1 MIKVINNR
9 SEGSL
14 FHYAHFICDCLFPE
28 IMCDIFNY
36 DEVIRL
42 KTIRQTIGNFNEFYT
57 DVMRIKNKELLQND
71 FDNLN
76 VKTISYNKKAYV
88 SKMYFDKFR
97 NYIFKRYNI
106 KNLEYDNDY
115 PEVILIKRN
124 DRTILIDD
132 EYLQKLNTNI
142 TTGKERREIKDVNKV
157 ELYLQKKYT
166 NKFKSLYFENLPFEE
181 QVKYFNNAKVI
192 ICAHGAVMSNM
203 FFCKSGTR
211 IIEVT
216 CGRRWPFFNRISEIL
231 ELNHIKCHKN
241 NFDDILKC
249 IE

>member
-1 MIKVINNR
+1 
-9 SEGSL
+9 
-14 FHYAHFICDCLFPE
+14 
-28 IMCDIFNY
+28 
-36 DEVIRL
+36 
-42 KTIRQTIGNFNEFYT
+42 
-57 DVMRIKNKELLQND
+57 MRIKNTELLQND

-76 VKTISYNKKAYV
+76 VETIIYKKKEEYV

-97 NYIFKRYNI
+97 YYIFKRYNI
-106 KNLEYDNDY
+106 KKLEYNNDY

-132 EYLQKLNTNI
+132 EYLQKLNKNI

-157 ELYLQKKYT
+157 ELYLQINLNLYILRIYLLK
-166 NKFKSLYFENLPFEE
+166 NKLNIL
-181 QVKYFNNAKVI
+181 NAKVI

-216 CGRRWPFFNRISEIL
+216 CGCRWPFFNRISEIL

-241 NFDDILKC
+241 NFDAILKY